1 VPRTGTNG
9 SESGRPKNIRSGW
22 IHSIEN
28 TAVSFLVKLFFS
40 WLIEKR
46 ILVYIFKPRRLSVF
60 YRKYTKSVG
69 ESKKM
74 MTRIQNLNDELQTVP
89 ESDRKT

>member
-1 VPRTGTNG
+1 MPRTGTNG
-9 SESGRPKNIRSGW
+9 SESGRPKTIWIRIRSIG
-22 IHSIEN
+22 N

-40 WLIEKR
+40 WLIEKN
-46 ILVYIFKPRRLSVF
+46 ILVYIFKPIRLSVF

-69 ESKKM
+69 ESKNM